1 MVIKVLDIVPACNTA
16 AQGMAVAEAVYKHLE
31 KNSSVAL
38 SFDGVFDVPSS
49 FVNTSIVAILFDCN
63 RGNRNG
69 SFAITDVTPQ
79 IAGMIR
85 RCISNR
91 RAKENALPDD

>member
-16 AQGMAVAEAVYKHLE
+16 AQGTAVAEAVCKYLE

-38 SFDGVFDVPSS
+38 SFEGVFDVPSA
-49 FVNTSIVAILFDCN
+49 FVNTSIVAILFDCKRSN
-63 RGNRNG
+63 RDG

-79 IAGMIR
+79 IAEMIR
-85 RCISNR
+85 RCVSNR
-91 RAKENALPDD
+91 RARENALPDD